1 MSAERAHRRSMR
13 ARALLAASPLV
24 VSILACGLAGEESDQ
39 PPPPSPQPPS
49 VVAPPPLAPA
59 PPPGAAPIVNREAAG
74 NLAATRPALG
84 CIEATQI
91 ESSMNPADLYAAME
105 ACARADRPQDAL
117 LLFGLAGVYGRFDTL
132 RVADRSAHGGV
143 QIIHRRH
150 VDAVPAEQWTPVQER
165 LRQTTGDPAELARFC
180 GRVRAVGHPTYHP
193 AYMIQHGMGAFL
205 GQGGDPLV
213 PGFDP
218 TAGWES
224 ALDSYLHC
232 PPARAQ

>member
-1 MSAERAHRRSMR
+1 MR
-13 ARALLAASPLV
+13 TRALLAASPLV
-24 VSILACGLAGEESDQ
+24 VSILSCGLAREESDQ

-49 VVAPPPLAPA
+49 VAVAPPPTPA
-59 PPPGAAPIVNREAAG
+59 TTPQIVNREAAG
-74 NLAATRPALG
+74 NLAPTRPPLG
-84 CIEATQI
+84 CIEATQVD
-91 ESSMNPADLYAAME
+91 SSMNPADLYASME
-105 ACARADRPQDAL
+105 ACARADRPRDAS

-150 VDAVPAEQWTPVQER
+150 VDAVPAEQWAPVEQL
-165 LRQTTGDPAELARFC
+165 LRQTTNDPAALARFC
-180 GRVRAVGHPTYHP
+180 GRVRAIGPPTYHP

-205 GQGGDPLV
+205 GRGGDPLV

-218 TAGWES
+218 AAGWES

-232 PPARAQ
+232 PPARTQ

>member
-1 MSAERAHRRSMR
+1 MR
-13 ARALLAASPLV
+13 LRLLLAASPLIL
-24 VSILACGLAGEESDQ
+24 SILACGLGGESDQ
-39 PPPPSPQPPS
+39 PPPPLPQPPT
-49 VVAPPPLAPA
+49 VAPA
-59 PPPGAAPIVNREAAG
+59 PVPAPTPGAGSIVNREAAG

-84 CIEATQI
+84 CIEAARV
-91 ESSMNPADLYAAME
+91 ESSMNPADLYASME

-132 RVADRSAHGGV
+132 RVADRSAHQGI

-150 VDAVPAEQWTPVQER
+150 VDAVPPAQWAPVQEL
-165 LRQTTGDPAELARFC
+165 LRQTTSTPAELARFC
-180 GRVRAVGHPTYHP
+180 ARVRGIGHPTYHP

-213 PGFDP
+213 PSFDP
-218 TAGWES
+218 AAGWES

-232 PPARAQ
+232 PPAA